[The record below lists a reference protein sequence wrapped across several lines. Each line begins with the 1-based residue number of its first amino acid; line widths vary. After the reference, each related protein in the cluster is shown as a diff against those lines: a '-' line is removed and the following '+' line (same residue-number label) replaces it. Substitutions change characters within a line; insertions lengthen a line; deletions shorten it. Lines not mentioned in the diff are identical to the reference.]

1 METLFMDREIRW
13 HSLMEILMLATVT
26 HIMEV
31 TQIPTSEMAI
41 ILSTPI
47 IIPMLAVGTHLLDQT
62 AMQTLAMEIS
72 LSTVMVIS
80 TMEVQIPS
88 LILMETVFVGMA
100 ILSSMDADL
109 YLLLL
114 LLLSLIKSIF
124 APNRFKGLIN

>member
-1 METLFMDREIRW
+1 MDLGIRW

-26 HIMEV
+26 HFWEV
-31 TQIPTSEMAI
+31 TIIKTSEMAI

-47 IIPMLAVGTHLLDQT
+47 VIPMLAVETHLLDQT
-62 AMQTLAMEIS
+62 AMQTLAIIIS
-72 LSTVMVIS
+72 SSTVMAIS

-88 LILMETVFVGMA
+88 LIPMETVFVVAA

-114 LLLSLIKSIF
+114 LLFSLIISMIVS
-124 APNRFKGLIN
+124 NRFKGPIN